1 MVKKIIPLFM
11 FLFICI
17 EGPFQS
23 SHAAPTPRQQHEF
36 MLDNATIA
44 LFRRMATE
52 VLGITYEN
60 PAQVLRDAQALRTRL
75 GHQGTIKANI
85 EHLQNIL
92 KPVYNHADALDPL
105 GEPLDTALGTL
116 SGELGTS
123 HTLLQNINATKALIG
138 GGAGGSVVAELTSL
152 KTSLGGGD
160 HESLE
165 QSVQNVTT
173 LAGSGEGS
181 LITKLTN
188 LNISMG
194 PEASLQENLARARSV
209 AGATSEDT
217 LVETLDEIKGL

>member
-23 SHAAPTPRQQHEF
+23 SHAAANPRQQHEF
-36 MLDNATIA
+36 VLDNATAA

-52 VLGITYEN
+52 ILGITYEN
-60 PAQVLRDAQALRTRL
+60 PAQVLRDAEALLRRL
-75 GHQGTIKANI
+75 GRQGNIKANI
-85 EHLQNIL
+85 EHLQTML
-92 KPVYNHADALDPL
+92 MPVYNHADALDAL

-116 SGELGTS
+116 SGALGTS

-138 GGAGGSVVAELTSL
+138 VGGGSVVAELTAL
-152 KTSLGGGD
+152 KTSLGEG
-160 HESLE
+160 ESLA

-173 LAGSGEGS
+173 LVGTDEGS

-194 PEASLQENLARARSV
+194 PEASLQENLTRARSV
-209 AGATSEDT
+209 AGAASGDT
-217 LVETLDEIKGL
+217 LVETLDEINGL